1 MATGRDEPQAGQQG
15 GRAPQRGEQRG
26 QWLGPAHWPA
36 AVEASFGTV
45 LRAVGQL
52 LVAISGDGR
61 PSSEARPAAAPLR
74 PAEAP
79 ATAAA
84 PPTDEPREVPL
95 PAADEPTWAAP
106 DDDDV
111 AVMLADA
118 RARAQHIID
127 ESVAQAQLLLRQREE
142 AADPAAAHG
151 QTLERLHRAVTDV
164 VAEVRALHGRLDSIE
179 SLLRLRLPSQPSPR
193 SADEP
198 APPQRAA
205 QPAQTAAQP
214 AVQPGQPPAPPAV
227 QPVPPQP
234 AVQPA
239 QPAVQPV
246 PPQPAQPAAQPAV
259 QPAQPAAQPAV
270 QPAPPPP
277 AVTASEVTPNGS
289 ATPGHPTFAP
299 DGGSVL
305 LRIAPVSGFQGLMRV
320 QDALVHVRGIREAGV
335 EAYSQGEARL
345 RLQLAE
351 HLDPVQLTATL
362 GERLGRPVRVAS
374 ASLADRSLEVALG

>member
-61 PSSEARPAAAPLR
+61 PSSEARPAAPLR

-198 APPQRAA
+198 APPQ
-205 QPAQTAAQP
+205 
-214 AVQPGQPPAPPAV
+214 
-227 QPVPPQP
+227 
-234 AVQPA
+234 
-239 QPAVQPV
+239 
-246 PPQPAQPAAQPAV
+246 
-259 QPAQPAAQPAV
+259 PAAQPAV
-270 QPAPPPP
+270 QPAPPQPAVQPVPPQP

-289 ATPGHPTFAP
+289 TTPGHPTFAP

-351 HLDPVQLTATL
+351 QLDPVQLTATL
-362 GERLGRPVRVAS
+362 GERLGRPARVAS

>member
-1 MATGRDEPQAGQQG
+1 MAAGRDEPQAGQQG
-15 GRAPQRGEQRG
+15 GRAPRRGERG
-26 QWLGPAHWPA
+26 QWLDPAQWPA
-36 AVEASFGTV
+36 AVEASLGTV

-61 PSSEARPAAAPLR
+61 PSPAARPAAAPPR

-79 ATAAA
+79 VTAAA
-84 PPTDEPREVPL
+84 RPADESREAPL
-95 PAADEPTWAAP
+95 PVADEFTWAAS
-106 DDDDV
+106 DDDV

-118 RARAQHIID
+118 RTRAQDIID

-142 AADPAAAHG
+142 AADPAAHG
-151 QTLERLHRAVTDV
+151 QTLELLHRAVTDV
-164 VAEVRALHGRLDSIE
+164 VVEVRALHGRLDSIE

-198 APPQRAA
+198 EPAPVPSPLAVQPPPPAAQSTPPQSAPPQ
-205 QPAQTAAQP
+205 
-214 AVQPGQPPAPPAV
+214 
-227 QPVPPQP
+227 
-234 AVQPA
+234 
-239 QPAVQPV
+239 
-246 PPQPAQPAAQPAV
+246 
-259 QPAQPAAQPAV
+259 
-270 QPAPPPP
+270 P

-289 ATPGHPTFAP
+289 TTHDHPTFAP

-351 HLDPVQLTATL
+351 HLDPVQLTITL
-362 GERLGRPVRVAS
+362 GARLGRPARIES